1 MNQKKIMSLVSKG
14 FFGGLLILNLNSFI
28 ITPFLLTGS
37 ESGFKTESENYRAKI
52 YHTTLQMYKLGVL
65 GSYMI
70 SLTSKCYKSILL
82 MMNGHGFFYYF
93 TCNLIVFFFI
103 FWHLI
108 DIVNLYSKMYS
119 LQLIS
124 LYCIIHRY
132 IVNVGINKFQRHFF
146 F

>member
-52 YHTTLQMYKLGVL
+52 YHTTLQMYKLGVF

-82 MMNGHGFFYYF
+82 IMNTHGFF
-93 TCNLIVFFFI
+93 FI
-103 FWHLI
+103 LFYLQPYSFLFHLLTF
-108 DIVNLYSKMYS
+108 N
-119 LQLIS
+119 
-124 LYCIIHRY
+124 
-132 IVNVGINKFQRHFF
+132 
-146 F
+146 

>member
-52 YHTTLQMYKLGVL
+52 YHTTLQMYKLGVF
-65 GSYMI
+65 GSYII

-82 MMNGHGFFYYF
+82 MMNGH
-93 TCNLIVFFFI
+93 VFFSLFY
-103 FWHLI
+103 LQP
-108 DIVNLYSKMYS
+108 YSFLFY
-119 LQLIS
+119 LLTF
-124 LYCIIHRY
+124 
-132 IVNVGINKFQRHFF
+132 N
-146 F
+146 